1 MAIVYQGSGKL
12 VIGSATP
19 NNNISLNCSS
29 ISLEVGYDS
38 LEATVMGNTGH
49 KFVSGLQTVNVS
61 AAVFLEYG
69 ATTVEKIISDLIGD
83 GDTTITVSPDDG
95 AAGVTNP
102 TWTISNAMIS
112 SAMVV
117 NSVAGSLDTMTLTA
131 TGGTWVRATA

>member
-12 VIGSATP
+12 IIGSATP

-38 LEATVMGNTGH
+38 LEATTMGATGH
-49 KFVSGLQTVNVS
+49 KFVSGLKTVNVS

-69 ATTVEKIISDLIGD
+69 TTAVEQIISDLIGD

-95 AAGVTNP
+95 VASSSNP

-117 NSVAGSLDTMTLTA
+117 NSVVGSLDTMTLTA
-131 TGGTWVRATA
+131 TGGTWARATS